1 MRENKRM
8 NNYHI
13 EILQPND
20 GFKPNVHYAH
30 AFGDLD
36 TIAYVGKKAIAA
48 IEGVQG
54 NIVLIL
60 NEVDSIGG
68 QAIREVVAVTAN
80 AKVVAT
86 VLKGELTTERKA
98 AKSAPAE
105 TPAAEDIP
113 EDESLLPAEDPR
125 DADPNY

>member
-68 QAIREVVAVTAN
+68 QAIREVVGVTAN

-105 TPAAEDIP
+105 TPVAEDIP
-113 EDESLLPAEDPR
+113 EDESLLLAEDPR